1 MTTVYFDC
9 ILNIITVKDDSM
21 WKDKHFEMPPEED
34 RADKFSFF
42 VSMVGI
48 TITCIMTQS
57 PTLMIIVGLG
67 LYIGIRWSRAL

>member
-1 MTTVYFDC
+1 
-9 ILNIITVKDDSM
+9 
-21 WKDKHFEMPPEED
+21 MPPEED

-57 PTLMIIVGLG
+57 PTLMVIVGLG
-67 LYIGIRWSRAL
+67 LYIGMRWSRSL